1 VKVSEFFWAVVDFAL
16 AQGIEESVN
25 EKLLRQACDAPVVVV
40 VVLSRASSNVGNA
53 ISSGETLP
61 VIGVIS
67 STTSPVIRTLL

>member
-1 VKVSEFFWAVVDFAL
+1 MKVSEFFWAVVDFAL

-25 EKLLRQACDAPVVVV
+25 EKLLRQACDAPVVV